1 MFIYSSSRSVFSNIT
16 GLVFLANY
24 TTPNYLPIL
33 FVYLFLFCF
42 VFVGET
48 KITEKKKIENSD
60 PVTFFKK

>member
-48 KITEKKKIENSD
+48 KIADKKK
-60 PVTFFKK
+60 